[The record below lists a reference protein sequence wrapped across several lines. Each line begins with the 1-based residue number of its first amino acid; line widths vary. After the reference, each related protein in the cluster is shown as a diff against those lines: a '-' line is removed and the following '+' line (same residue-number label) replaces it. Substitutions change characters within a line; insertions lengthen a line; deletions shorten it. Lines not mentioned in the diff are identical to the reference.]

1 MGQASSAWSVG
12 QPRLEERSH
21 PELTVIPSGIQRLG
35 NLLLAL
41 DVVTQGGH
49 WEWLSINYFTWSEF
63 FEVRVQQA
71 LSGGKKQEVNT
82 VTISLKSIFSE
93 SFF

>member
-1 MGQASSAWSVG
+1 MGQASSARSVG

-49 WEWLSINYFTWSEF
+49 WEWLSIN
-63 FEVRVQQA
+63 
-71 LSGGKKQEVNT
+71 
-82 VTISLKSIFSE
+82 
-93 SFF
+93 